1 MNAKPVNTWTVT
13 ESVPQ
18 ELALVIRMNSS
29 VPTADASHPTGS
41 VTMTMIAETILMNKI
56 ARTTPAARHSS
67 HVTMA
72 VVSRRPGS
80 VTTMM
85 IVMICL
91 MRETARILPVDQI
104 NLHVTTNAAFQTV
117 GVVILTTTAVMAL
130 MNGDVRQHQSQQ

>member
-18 ELALVIRMNSS
+18 ELALVIQMNSS

-41 VTMTMIAETILMNKI
+41 VTMTMIAETILMSKI